1 METLSSHNKL
11 SSLSDAIA
19 HTGLSTSAGPQGE
32 SLRSVQEH
40 VAGRGLHGYQRQG
53 GDKVSGHVFLSKGG
67 GGILTELLSVDLALC
82 KVL

>member
-1 METLSSHNKL
+1 M
-11 SSLSDAIA
+11 
-19 HTGLSTSAGPQGE
+19 
-32 SLRSVQEH
+32 
-40 VAGRGLHGYQRQG
+40 AGRGLHGYQRQG